1 MDTYFINRL
10 TPDLSLF
17 TETACFYNLYFIS
30 DKLFL
35 NSPLALHIDIYKESS
50 IWSDEFTLK
59 LFEINRT
66 SIELEI
72 SEEEL
77 SLLTKSVKKIRKTK
91 HKNKQELLLINQYNS
106 FINGLKKI
114 LIENFENKFQSV
126 SILGWIDLF
135 DNKTVNLLNYVHYEA
150 LTDTKQED
158 PLIISLSE
166 EFLEEEFKKEFSML
180 IPKFVQLKKEF
191 SVAKENNRFEGD
203 PDFYSFP
210 LHQIPLLP
218 SLSKET
224 MQLIRGELLRK
235 AQPFTVM
242 LSEFKSTMQNKVF
255 GEHVKE
261 LATGFYKKIKPETE
275 MFQQSIDKQIYFQQA
290 INAVGNFVYYRL
302 NVGIAS
308 VATIIDY
315 YRESNIL
322 LPFVYEALKKNLSL
336 HMDMNSCDVF
346 FYLTE
351 VEQTNDNAL

>member
-1 MDTYFINRL
+1 
-10 TPDLSLF
+10 LF

-35 NSPLALHIDIYKESS
+35 SSPLALHIEIYHESS
-50 IWSDEFTLK
+50 IWGEEFILK
-59 LFEINRT
+59 MMETYWNAAGDTASVDDLH
-66 SIELEI
+66 ELI
-72 SEEEL
+72 
-77 SLLTKSVKKIRKTK
+77 KSMKMIKKVK
-91 HKNKQELLLINQYNS
+91 HKGKPELLMINQYNS
-106 FINGLKKI
+106 L
-114 LIENFENKFQSV
+114 LIKFKQELIVDLENKFQGV
-126 SILGWIDLF
+126 CVFGWVDLF
-135 DNKTVNLLNYVHYEA
+135 DRKTVIALNYVHYEA
-150 LTDTKQED
+150 EKDTTKED
-158 PLIISLSE
+158 PLIKRISD
-166 EFLEEEFKKEFSML
+166 EFLDDENKKKFYL
-180 IPKFVQLKKEF
+180 LLPKFVQLKKEF

-210 LHQIPLLP
+210 LYQIPLLP

-235 AQPFTVM
+235 AQPFTGM

-255 GEHVKE
+255 GEQVKE
-261 LATGFYKKIKPETE
+261 LATEFYKKIKPETE

-290 INAVGNFVYYRL
+290 INAVGNFVYYSL

-351 VEQTNDNAL
+351 VEPANDNKE